1 MLNSI
6 DMSFY
11 KLRCYQNL
19 NFSTNL
25 KISAV
30 GLMTEGFSIFP
41 KISEMTIQG
50 VYGIRIIDLS
60 RYFVRKFLKSRLIFM
75 KCVVQNAK
83 FNFYT
88 TL

>member
-19 NFSTNL
+19 NFATNL

-30 GLMTEGFSIFP
+30 GLMTEGFSIVP
-41 KISEMTIQG
+41 EISEEPEMTIQ
-50 VYGIRIIDLS
+50 VS
-60 RYFVRKFLKSRLIFM
+60 E
-75 KCVVQNAK
+75 
-83 FNFYT
+83 
-88 TL
+88 